1 MGVKIYV
8 HMVVENGMIDSG
20 DLDGVWVGVDD
31 DKLINGYSV
40 LYLDDEYLK
49 ALTGPFYNLSM

>member
-1 MGVKIYV
+1 
-8 HMVVENGMIDSG
+8 MVVENGMIDSG

-40 LYLDDEYLK
+40 HYLDDEYLK
-49 ALTGPFYNLSM
+49 ALTGQFYNLSM